1 MLPEEPNLHMLT
13 TNISTD
19 AIAVFGKQ
27 GLLIQ
32 HRNNLGQPT
41 FELIPG
47 TMASMAQVVGASSA
61 FPGLFPPVKIT
72 ATDIGVREGFSFLPV
87 SERIDPNEDPTAL
100 HPVVQTEVRSIR
112 TDLDAFSDIEI
123 NA

>member
-1 MLPEEPNLHMLT
+1 MLT

-72 ATDIGVREGFSFLPV
+72 ATDIGVREGFPFLPV

-100 HPVVQTEVRSIR
+100 HPVVQTEVQSIR
-112 TDLDAFSDIEI
+112 TDLDAFSDIGI